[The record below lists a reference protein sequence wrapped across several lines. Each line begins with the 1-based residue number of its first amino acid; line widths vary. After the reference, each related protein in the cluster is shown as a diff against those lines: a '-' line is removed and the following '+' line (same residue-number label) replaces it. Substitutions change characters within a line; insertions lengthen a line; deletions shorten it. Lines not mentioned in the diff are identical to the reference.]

1 MAPDLSLSHHTKHSL
16 DEATLFDSKAS
27 QLPLRTRSRCVQR
40 KTTIIFLA
48 SIASAGLTVG
58 ISDSVSLLD
67 GQSTQQTP
75 VSQSEAQ
82 YKISINSDLVVL
94 PVTVKDRNGNLVA
107 GLEQKDFHVF
117 DDESEQTIDVFTS
130 EATPL
135 SLVLLID
142 DDLKSKDAAKMA
154 PSLRAIAAGVSLAD
168 EATVCRFDILYYSG
182 ETFTSDG
189 DRLLADLKNAQ
200 KASEPSKMGPV
211 PFVTPPSTHPLA
223 PGEPGPGPATDLGS
237 APTKALDDA
246 VFASAQ
252 LLRGRGRT
260 RRKVVLLISDGIN
273 GAVFNHH
280 NYEETLNALLSDNIS
295 VYAVAV
301 GSNSFHSKFA
311 LMRKYANDSGG
322 DIYYATRSD
331 QMEKLYSRITEQAR
345 YEYTLAYVPRVYGT
359 SSNYH
364 VVRVET
370 TREGLLVE
378 TRRGYYASSATAV
391 PVN

>member
-1 MAPDLSLSHHTKHSL
+1 
-16 DEATLFDSKAS
+16 
-27 QLPLRTRSRCVQR
+27 VR
-40 KTTIIFLA
+40 KTTILFLA
-48 SIASAGLTVG
+48 SIASVRVVDCV
-58 ISDSVSLLD
+58 SDSVSLFNA
-67 GQSTQQTP
+67 QSSPQAP

-82 YKISINSDLVVL
+82 HKISINSDLVVL
-94 PVTVKDRNGNLVA
+94 PVTVKDQNGNLVA
-107 GLEQKDFHVF
+107 GLEQKEFRVF
-117 DDESEQTIDVFTS
+117 DDEAEQNIDVFTS

-135 SLVLLID
+135 SLVMLID

-168 EATVCRFDILYYSG
+168 EAMVCRFDILFYSG

-189 DRLLADLKNAQ
+189 DRLLADLKHAQ

-211 PFVTPPSTHPLA
+211 PFVTPPSTHPLT
-223 PGEPGPGPATDLGS
+223 PGEPSPGPTDLGS

-246 VFASAQ
+246 VLASAQ
-252 LLRGRGRT
+252 LLRGRDRT
-260 RRKVVLLISDGIN
+260 RRKVILLISDGIN
-273 GAVFNHH
+273 GAGFNHH
-280 NYEETLNALLSDNIS
+280 TYEETLNALLSDNIS
-295 VYAVAV
+295 VYGVAV

-359 SSNYH
+359 
-364 VVRVET
+364 EF
-370 TREGLLVE
+370 
-378 TRRGYYASSATAV
+378 
-391 PVN
+391 